1 MKLASLV
8 LTFAVVAPAVV
19 CAQTTSPIADA
30 ARQERDRQKNST
42 SRILVT
48 NETLGTTPEDPVPAT
63 PSATAKPESDAKTE
77 KAGVATESTAA
88 STDPATPPVRDEKW
102 WKENFKA
109 ARDEA
114 KRTDDRVQVL
124 TLEYNKLN
132 MDMLTRDDIYNKEG
146 QLGHKLASKKAELE
160 TASKDADKAHK
171 KLTQLED
178 DLRRSGSPI
187 GWSR

>member
-8 LTFAVVAPAVV
+8 LTLALVAPAVV

-30 ARQERDRQKNST
+30 ARQERARQKNST
-42 SRILVT
+42 SKILVT
-48 NETLGTTPEDPVPAT
+48 NETLGTTPVDPAPAT
-63 PSATAKPESDAKTE
+63 PSATAKPESEAKTE
-77 KAGVATESTAA
+77 KAGETADATTAPTAA
-88 STDPATPPVRDEKW
+88 PVRDEKW
-102 WKENFKA
+102 WRESFKV

-114 KRTDDRVQVL
+114 KRADDRAQVL
-124 TLEYNKLN
+124 KLEFNKLN

-146 QLGHKLASKKAELE
+146 QLGPKLASKKLELE
-160 TASKDADKAHK
+160 TAEKDADKAHK
-171 KLTQLED
+171 KITQLED